1 MSNGPIEGNAVIG
14 QSGGPTAVIN
24 ASLAGVVEGLKSV
37 GAINKILG
45 MRHGVKGLTQ
55 DRLVDLTD
63 IGSHTLDALCHT
75 PSAAL
80 GSTRDKPDVDYCKR
94 IFESCK
100 KHDIRYFFYIGG
112 NDSSDTCRIVNELSN
127 ERGYELRCFH
137 VPKTVDNDLMGSDHT
152 PGFPSAARFVAK
164 ACMADFMDNISLP
177 GIKINVI
184 MGRHAG
190 FLTAASAMA
199 RREARYGCAPTGD
212 GPQLIYVPEVAFDL
226 DRFTQDVAEIYDRQG
241 RCHIAV
247 SEGIQDK
254 DGQAIGAMLIQGQ
267 VDDHG
272 NVQLSGS
279 GALGDQLANVLKA
292 RLTPEGGKPPRVRAD
307 TFGYVQRCFPDQSP
321 VDLAESR
328 GVGRYA
334 ARLAMSGDI
343 DGSVAIVRT
352 SPIGQDQPYA
362 SRFERIEL
370 SDVAAKTRHMPP
382 EFLEGAN
389 NVSQMFIDYCRPLLG
404 ELPTYERL

>member
-112 NDSSDTCRIVNELSN
+112 NDSSDACRIVNEVSN
-127 ERGYELRCFH
+127 QAGYELRCFH
-137 VPKTVDNDLMGSDHT
+137 IPKTVDNDLMMNDHT
-152 PGFPSAARFVAK
+152 PGYPSAARYVAK
-164 ACMADFMDNISLP
+164 ALKADSADNASLP
-177 GIKINVI
+177 GIKVNII

-190 FLTAASAMA
+190 FLTAASALA
-199 RREARYGCAPTGD
+199 RSDSND
-212 GPQLIYVPEVAFDL
+212 GPHLIYMPEVAFDL
-226 DRFTQDVAEIYDRQG
+226 ERFVQDVAKVYDKHG
-241 RCHIAV
+241 RCQIAV

-254 DGQAIGAMLIQGQ
+254 DGQAIGAMLIQGET
-267 VDDHG
+267 DDHG

-292 RLTPEGGKPPRVRAD
+292 KLTPSGGKPPRVRAD
-307 TFGYVQRCFPDQSP
+307 TLGYMQRCYPDQSP
-321 VDLAESR
+321 VDVAEAR
-328 GVGRYA
+328 GSGRFA
-334 ARLAMSGDI
+334 AEIASQGDV
-343 DGSVAIVRT
+343 DGSIAIIRT
-352 SPIGQDQPYA
+352 NDAPYE
-362 SRFERIEL
+362 SGYKRIEL
-370 SDVAAKTRHMPP
+370 SDVAAKTRHMPEEFIKGTNDVTDAFIKYARPLVGDLP
-382 EFLEGAN
+382 EFAKL
-389 NVSQMFIDYCRPLLG
+389 
-404 ELPTYERL
+404 

>member
-112 NDSSDTCRIVNELSN
+112 NDSSDACRIVNEVSN
-127 ERGYELRCFH
+127 QAGYELRCFH
-137 VPKTVDNDLMGSDHT
+137 IPKTVDNDLMMNDHT
-152 PGFPSAARFVAK
+152 PGYPSAARYVAK
-164 ACMADFMDNISLP
+164 ALKADSADNASLP
-177 GIKINVI
+177 GIKVNII

-190 FLTAASAMA
+190 FLTAASALA
-199 RREARYGCAPTGD
+199 RSDSND
-212 GPQLIYVPEVAFDL
+212 GPHLIYMPEVAFDL
-226 DRFTQDVAEIYDRQG
+226 ERFVQDVANVYDKHG
-241 RCHIAV
+241 RCQIAV

-254 DGQAIGAMLIQGQ
+254 DGQAIGAMLIQGET
-267 VDDHG
+267 DDHG

-292 RLTPEGGKPPRVRAD
+292 KLTPSGGKPPRVRAD
-307 TFGYVQRCFPDQSP
+307 TLGYMQRCYPDQSP
-321 VDLAESR
+321 VDVAEAR
-328 GVGRYA
+328 GSGRFA
-334 ARLAMSGDI
+334 AEIASQGDV
-343 DGSVAIVRT
+343 DGSIAIIRT
-352 SPIGQDQPYA
+352 NDAPYE
-362 SRFERIEL
+362 SGYKRIEL
-370 SDVAAKTRHMPP
+370 SDVAAKTRHMPEEFIKGTNDVTDAFINYARPLVGDLP
-382 EFLEGAN
+382 EFAKL
-389 NVSQMFIDYCRPLLG
+389 
-404 ELPTYERL
+404 

>member
-112 NDSSDTCRIVNELSN
+112 NDSSDACRIVNEVSN
-127 ERGYELRCFH
+127 QAGYELRCFH
-137 VPKTVDNDLMGSDHT
+137 IPKTVDNDLMMNDHT
-152 PGFPSAARFVAK
+152 PGYPSAARYVAK
-164 ACMADFMDNISLP
+164 ALKADSADNASLP
-177 GIKINVI
+177 GIKVNII

-190 FLTAASAMA
+190 FLTAASALA
-199 RREARYGCAPTGD
+199 RSDSND
-212 GPQLIYVPEVAFDL
+212 GPHLIYMPEVAFDL
-226 DRFTQDVAEIYDRQG
+226 ERFVQDVAKVYDKHG
-241 RCHIAV
+241 RCQIAV

-254 DGQAIGAMLIQGQ
+254 DGQAIGAMLIQGET
-267 VDDHG
+267 DDHG

-292 RLTPEGGKPPRVRAD
+292 KLTPSGGKPPRVRAD
-307 TFGYVQRCFPDQSP
+307 TLGYMQRCYPDQSP
-321 VDLAESR
+321 VDVAEAR
-328 GVGRYA
+328 GSGRFA
-334 ARLAMSGDI
+334 AEIASQGDV
-343 DGSVAIVRT
+343 DGSIAIIRT
-352 SPIGQDQPYA
+352 NDAPYE
-362 SRFERIEL
+362 SGYKRIEL
-370 SDVAAKTRHMPP
+370 SDVAAKTRHMPEEFIKGTNDVTDAFINYARPLVGDLP
-382 EFLEGAN
+382 EFAKL
-389 NVSQMFIDYCRPLLG
+389 
-404 ELPTYERL
+404 

>member
-112 NDSSDTCRIVNELSN
+112 NDSSDACRIVNEVSN
-127 ERGYELRCFH
+127 QAGYELRCFH
-137 VPKTVDNDLMGSDHT
+137 IPKTVDNDLMMNDHT
-152 PGFPSAARFVAK
+152 PGYPSAARYVAK
-164 ACMADFMDNISLP
+164 ALKADSADNASLP
-177 GIKINVI
+177 GIKVNII

-190 FLTAASAMA
+190 FLTAASALA
-199 RREARYGCAPTGD
+199 RTDSND
-212 GPQLIYVPEVAFDL
+212 GPHLIYMPEVAFDL
-226 DRFTQDVAEIYDRQG
+226 ERFVQDVAKVYDKHG
-241 RCHIAV
+241 RCQIAV

-254 DGQAIGAMLIQGQ
+254 DGQAIGAMLIQGET
-267 VDDHG
+267 DDHG

-279 GALGDQLANVLKA
+279 GALGDQLAHGLKA
-292 RLTPEGGKPPRVRAD
+292 KLTPSGGKPPRVRAD
-307 TFGYVQRCFPDQSP
+307 TLGYMPRCYPDQSP
-321 VDLAESR
+321 VDVAEAR
-328 GVGRYA
+328 GSGRFA
-334 ARLAMSGDI
+334 AEIASQGDV
-343 DGSVAIVRT
+343 DGSIAIIRT
-352 SPIGQDQPYA
+352 NDAPYE
-362 SRFERIEL
+362 SGYKRIEL
-370 SDVAAKTRHMPP
+370 SDVAAKTRHMPE
-382 EFLEGAN
+382 EFIKGTNDVTDA
-389 NVSQMFIDYCRPLLG
+389 FINYARPLVG
-404 ELPTYERL
+404 DLPVFAKL